1 MRRAFAALAL
11 ILLFAAPLALPA
23 AAQELSN
30 EEIAAI
36 KNAVFNDPEAPV
48 MGNPQGDVVLVEFT
62 DYNCGFCRKTMPEV
76 RALLQSDPGIRM
88 VMHEIPVFGE
98 GSRYAAMAALA
109 AREQGKYEVF
119 HRALMSM
126 RGKAEKAS
134 VLRVARK
141 VGLDVPRLERDMQS
155 PRITRQ
161 IEDSL
166 ALADDIGLVGT
177 PSFIAGNRAQFGY
190 MSREQLAELVA
201 EARATR

>member
-76 RALLQSDPGIRM
+76 RALLQLALSP
-88 VMHEIPVFGE
+88 ELPV
-98 GSRYAAMAALA
+98 L
-109 AREQGKYEVF
+109 
-119 HRALMSM
+119 RALGVGPLARLIAGEASPAEA
-126 RGKAEKAS
+126 GEAAKAE
-134 VLRVARK
+134 
-141 VGLDVPRLERDMQS
+141 
-155 PRITRQ
+155 TRQ
-161 IEDSL
+161 YAKRQLTWLRRNMNAWKWINAQEME
-166 ALADDIGLVGT
+166 
-177 PSFIAGNRAQFGY
+177 SF
-190 MSREQLAELVA
+190 VA
-201 EARATR
+201 TLSDFIKSKA